1 MRAAEQCDKAVSLFH
16 HRQRGFYK
24 VRQCSNLTVREQ
36 SRCQMT
42 SSSFP
47 RIVRNVCICQQF
59 RPEALNGAVNVLEDE
74 WWHSYK
80 LWHVLH
86 NRLLQFENWYLRFV
100 LCLLIFNTFHSLC
113 AVCCLHIWLAAADR
127 HRRHHLVSCSS
138 RIASPNKGK
147 KKHLTTPSVSL
158 DDPVWCNENTRKAH
172 VSYLLSSKARAG
184 ANRTQVLLLPLVAHP
199 VSFAIIVTRGLICVN
214 RYLG

>member
-1 MRAAEQCDKAVSLFH
+1 MNRLKWRLMMRAAEQCDKAVSLFH

-80 LWHVLH
+80 LWHVQTVTQQITAIWKLIFTVCIMSPDFQYISLTL
-86 NRLLQFENWYLRFV
+86 RSVLSPYLIGCSRPTSTSPPGLLQF
-100 LCLLIFNTFHSLC
+100 S
-113 AVCCLHIWLAAADR
+113 
-127 HRRHHLVSCSS
+127 HRQ
-138 RIASPNKGK
+138 P
-147 KKHLTTPSVSL
+147 
-158 DDPVWCNENTRKAH
+158 
-172 VSYLLSSKARAG
+172 
-184 ANRTQVLLLPLVAHP
+184 
-199 VSFAIIVTRGLICVN
+199 
-214 RYLG
+214 